1 MARCRP
7 NAVTSALMA
16 LNKARLARA
25 VCKCRGRAW
34 RTPAASV
41 LAGPAT
47 PVLAETSAGR
57 RSPQQPS
64 LASSSAERG
73 GVSTG
78 LSCRRGDRRMKPR
91 YSCFLVEREVART
104 RHDKQ
109 PPGTDFV
116 SVRAVPDQLN
126 CNYTRKTARTS
137 ASPGAQFDVLPD
149 DRFLQNR
156 RAADRSSLKSG
167 AASPLKVRRNAQC
180 PGATAAAAV
189 GGRRNARVSSADG
202 KATTVGTVTWAA
214 SGIAASIGVQIL
226 HADPCLRGSKIA
238 RR

>member
-1 MARCRP
+1 
-7 NAVTSALMA
+7 
-16 LNKARLARA
+16 
-25 VCKCRGRAW
+25 
-34 RTPAASV
+34 
-41 LAGPAT
+41 
-47 PVLAETSAGR
+47 
-57 RSPQQPS
+57 
-64 LASSSAERG
+64 
-73 GVSTG
+73 
-78 LSCRRGDRRMKPR
+78 MKPR

-238 RR
+238 RRNTKRLHDHRRA